1 MLFRSDCVQRLAP
14 LMLDLLTHTESFLT
28 DAHRRSDTSGYARNL
43 IHAAPDGSM
52 SLYALVWLPG
62 QWTPVHDH
70 GSWGVVGVVEGVL
83 EERNY
88 VRIDDHHDR
97 DEGIELA
104 RGGVILLT
112 PGTVTTF
119 VPNPDHIHL
128 TGVAGER
135 STVVSLHL
143 YGRQMSNFHVYDA
156 DAGTRQLISVSHN
169 ES

>member
-1 MLFRSDCVQRLAP
+1 M
-14 LMLDLLTHTESFLT
+14 
-28 DAHRRSDTSGYARNL
+28 
-43 IHAAPDGSM
+43 
-52 SLYALVWLPG
+52 
-62 QWTPVHDH
+62 
-70 GSWGVVGVVEGVL
+70 VGVVEGVL

-88 VRIDDHHDR
+88 VRTDDHHDR

-128 TGVAGER
+128 TGVSQDREPAI
-135 STVVSLHL
+135 SLHL

-156 DAGTRQLISVSHN
+156 QAGTRRLIEVSHN